1 MTAAAEQGFR
11 IMTMLYLTP
20 IMPLGPISYMCG
32 TTSMALSSFLTAKI
46 ASLPLKLLYAV
57 IGGSAV
63 GSAGALVSNS
73 DEDGAAGDE
82 LKDIQENRSLI
93 VSGILFSF
101 VMIAWITHYTKKE
114 LNKVR
119 CVVFH
124 VLERF
129 TTSILSLSPLTHTF
143 LLYCRFWTGK
153 RITNRAKLFTSMT
166 SMRKSS

>member
-1 MTAAAEQGFR
+1 MDKMTAAAEQGFR

-32 TTSMALSSFLTAKI
+32 TTSMALWSFLTAKI

-63 GSAGALVSNS
+63 GSAQALAGKSS
-73 DEDGAAGDE
+73 EDGSAGDG

-119 CVVFH
+119 RGVVH

-129 TTSILSLSPLTHTF
+129 TTFILSLSPLTRALSF
-143 LLYCRFWTGK
+143 LDVDSGPAKESQTERH
-153 RITNRAKLFTSMT
+153 RAI
-166 SMRKSS
+166 R

>member
-32 TTSMALSSFLTAKI
+32 TTSMNLSSFLTAKI

-63 GSAGALVSNS
+63 GTAGAIVSNS
-73 DEDGAAGDE
+73 GEDVAAGGE
-82 LKDIQENRSLI
+82 LKDVQENRSFI
-93 VSGILFSF
+93 VGCILFSF

-114 LNKVR
+114 LNMVR
-119 CVVFH
+119 CAAVLL
-124 VLERF
+124 LERF
-129 TTSILSLSPLTHTF
+129 TPSILSLS
-143 LLYCRFWTGK
+143 
-153 RITNRAKLFTSMT
+153 LF
-166 SMRKSS
+166 

>member
-1 MTAAAEQGFR
+1 MDTISAAAEQGFR

-63 GSAGALVSNS
+63 GSAGALVSKS
-73 DEDGAAGDE
+73 DEDGPTGDE
-82 LKDIQENRSLI
+82 LQDIQENRSLI

-119 CVVFH
+119 RGVIH

-129 TTSILSLSPLTHTF
+129 TAFQLSLSLSLLTHTLSF
-143 LLYCRFWTGK
+143 YDVDSGS
-153 RITNRAKLFTSMT
+153 AK
-166 SMRKSS
+166 

>member
-1 MTAAAEQGFR
+1 MRTFHFRDCFTILWVPVVFFVCLKFDSHLSFTTTAAAEQGFR

-63 GSAGALVSNS
+63 GSAGAIVSNS
-73 DEDGAAGDE
+73 SEVVAGGGE
-82 LKDIQENRSLI
+82 LKDVQENRSLI

-119 CVVFH
+119 CVVVY
-124 VLERF
+124 VLEPF
-129 TTSILSLSPLTHTF
+129 TISILSLS
-143 LLYCRFWTGK
+143 
-153 RITNRAKLFTSMT
+153 
-166 SMRKSS
+166 

>member
-1 MTAAAEQGFR
+1 MDEMTAAAEQGFR
-11 IMTMLYLTP
+11 IMIMLYLTP

-63 GSAGALVSNS
+63 R
-73 DEDGAAGDE
+73 GAAALSKSGEDAPAGDG
-82 LKDIQENRSLI
+82 LKDIQENRSII

-119 CVVFH
+119 RGVIH

-129 TTSILSLSPLTHTF
+129 TTFLLPLSSSPLTHAHSLFHVDSGT
-143 LLYCRFWTGK
+143 
-153 RITNRAKLFTSMT
+153 AK
-166 SMRKSS
+166 